1 MRISDWSSDV
11 CSSDLGFF
19 GGWRWEVYGQYSKS
33 IGRYRSEQILQDVYD
48 TGNEQGTQFAG
59 SCVGQVTPISGKQCI
74 DLPWM
79 DPYFLRGEMTPEQVN
94 FLFEWE
100 EGKTVYTQ
108 KTIEGTVSGKLFDLP
123 AGPVSIALGING
135 REDRINDVP
144 GEIQS
149 DGQRWGSSASGID
162 RKSTRLN

>member
-1 MRISDWSSDV
+1 MLCLFFFKQKTAYEMRISDWSSDV
-11 CSSDLGFF
+11 CSSDL
-19 GGWRWEVYGQYSKS
+19 
-33 IGRYRSEQILQDVYD
+33 DVYD

-108 KTIEGTVSGKLFDLP
+108 KTIEGTVSGKLFDQ
-123 AGPVSIALGING
+123 IG
-135 REDRINDVP
+135 R
-144 GEIQS
+144 
-149 DGQRWGSSASGID
+149 ASC
-162 RKSTRLN
+162 RERVCQNV

>member
-1 MRISDWSSDV
+1 
-11 CSSDLGFF
+11 
-19 GGWRWEVYGQYSKS
+19 
-33 IGRYRSEQILQDVYD
+33 
-48 TGNEQGTQFAG
+48 
-59 SCVGQVTPISGKQCI
+59 
-74 DLPWM
+74 M

-144 GEIQS
+144 GEITRSEEHTTELQS
-149 DGQRWGSSASGID
+149 LKRISYAVFCLKKKIIT
-162 RKSTRLN
+162 KKN